1 MKRIIFLLTSILI
14 SRVAFSQTD
23 TTAAANTGISEFPN
37 YHPLVVHF
45 PLILLLI
52 AGAMQIVLLFRT
64 NKMYNYTVTALTVL
78 GFLTGLLAAFVFH
91 AHPSQDINPTAHE
104 IFETH
109 EKLAFITLWLSGIA
123 SLFKVSGLFISK
135 KWLEIVALLF
145 LLGSAV
151 TVSIAGHHGS
161 ELVYK
166 QGIGPKGEKLQEEHK
181 H

>member
-1 MKRIIFLLTSILI
+1 MKKAGVSIFLLISSIALF
-14 SRVAFSQTD
+14 AQQD
-23 TTAAANTGISEFPN
+23 NGNAEGINNFPN

-52 AGAMQIVLLFRT
+52 AAVMQIAILFRS
-64 NKMYNYTVTALTVL
+64 NNLFNYTVTALTVL
-78 GFLTGLLAAFVFH
+78 GFITGFLAATVFH
-91 AHPSQDINPTAHE
+91 AHPSHDINATAHK

-109 EKLAFITLWLSGIA
+109 EKLAFTTLWLSGIA
-123 SLFKVSGLFISK
+123 SLFKIAGLFTSK
-135 KWLEIVALLF
+135 RWVEVVAFIFLF
-145 LLGSAV
+145 GSAV

-166 QGIGPKGEKLQEEHK
+166 QGIGPKGEKLEKEHE